1 MKTHLRSALAAGIIA
16 ASMGAGCVAI
26 IATDEDDHYVEDC
39 SYCHQVVIC
48 KPSPAGDSTAVAL
61 DTSGTGICTR

>member
-1 MKTHLRSALAAGIIA
+1 MKTHLRSALAAGIVA

-26 IATDEDDHYVEDC
+26 IATDTDDHYAEDC
-39 SYCHQVVIC
+39 SDCHVVVVY

-61 DTSGTGICTR
+61 DTTGTGACTR